1 MMEHFR
7 VLPTDERAR
16 ELSDL
21 QISLLM
27 QYWLDYDEDN
37 ARRSYREDQSRKKAK
52 PQFNENSLRELG
64 YSDEE
69 IRSIVGG
76 VK

>member
-1 MMEHFR
+1 
-7 VLPTDERAR
+7 
-16 ELSDL
+16 
-21 QISLLM
+21 M